1 MTILSKND
9 RFTLLLKNSI
19 IAAMVMDQLVSRQNS
34 QIFAK
39 ENSLWMRQH
48 KLFFYLFPPEARF
61 IFLFLDMNY

>member
-9 RFTLLLKNSI
+9 RLTLLLKYSI
-19 IAAMVMDQLVSRQNS
+19 IVAMVMDQLVSRQNS

-48 KLFFYLFPPEARF
+48 KLVFYLFPPEARF
-61 IFLFLDMNY
+61 IFLFLDINY